1 MRFLDFLSK
10 NWSQITVVIA
20 AIGYLLKV
28 ILDFNIRKK
37 EIKFEYLYKE
47 KAGSFQGFLIC
58 YQNFKTL
65 LIQEAYKYKH
75 NGTSFS
81 EFEITMNNSK
91 KELEEKLNFLIMY
104 CSNKEKESLYSIL
117 NSCTFVLYE
126 IKKTD
131 TDGVEQALEETNKK
145 NKVII
150 EKLVKN
156 FNL

>member
-47 KAGSFQGFLIC
+47 KASAFQGFLIC
-58 YQNFKTL
+58 YQNFKKL
-65 LIQEAYKYKH
+65 LTQEAYQYKL
-75 NGTSFS
+75 NSKSFS
-81 EFEITMNNSK
+81 EFETTMNNSK
-91 KELEEKLNFLIMY
+91 EDLEEKLNILLMY
-104 CSNKEKESLYSIL
+104 CSDKEKESLYAIL
-117 NSCTFVLYE
+117 NSCTFILYE

-131 TDGVEQALEETNKK
+131 IDGVEQVFEGTNKK
-145 NKVII
+145 NKTII
-150 EKLVKN
+150 DKFVKN